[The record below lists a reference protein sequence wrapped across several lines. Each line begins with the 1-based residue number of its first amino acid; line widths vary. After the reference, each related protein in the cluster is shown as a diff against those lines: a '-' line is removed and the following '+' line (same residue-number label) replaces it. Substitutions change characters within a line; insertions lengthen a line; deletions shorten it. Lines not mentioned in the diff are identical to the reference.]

1 MLTVLQPP
9 GWDQPNGFS
18 NGIAAEG
25 KQVFVGGQVGWNKRR
40 AFESREFTPQAKQ
53 ALQNI
58 VSVLAEADA
67 GPQHIARMTWYI
79 CDKQEYLANLKELG
93 AVYREVIGRFY
104 PAMTAVEVSALMEDD
119 ARVEIEVTAVVPIK
133 R

>member
-9 GWDQPNGFS
+9 GWEQPKGFS
-18 NGIAAEG
+18 NGIAASG
-25 KQVFVGGQVGWNKRR
+25 RQVFVGGQIGWNERCV
-40 AFESREFTPQAKQ
+40 FETREFVPQAKQ

-58 VSVLAEADA
+58 VSVLAQADA
-67 GPQHIARMTWYI
+67 GPQHIARMTWYV

-93 AVYREVIGRFY
+93 VAYREVIGNHY

-119 ARVEIEVTAVVPIK
+119 ARVEIEVTAVIPAS